1 MSSYLLLSD
10 CWRTTTVLLQT
21 FRDFSNLLKHSCA
34 LSQNFYNIYFVF
46 SKLFSIFLISL
57 IHLIMLTRLLD
68 KNNLKFH
75 CNSFCTPQAIQ
86 FKELRHQLRSLAGI
100 SAQQIKL
107 KHIHKLLVVFMK
119 NHKCSN
125 YALSESKT
133 RKEDVT
139 YNNPRPFD
147 VRLNP

>member
-1 MSSYLLLSD
+1 
-10 CWRTTTVLLQT
+10 
-21 FRDFSNLLKHSCA
+21 
-34 LSQNFYNIYFVF
+34 
-46 SKLFSIFLISL
+46 
-57 IHLIMLTRLLD
+57 MLTRLLD

-133 RKEDVT
+133 RKEDVQLESKNLKEFQYPT
-139 YNNPRPFD
+139 NLTPFY
-147 VRLNP
+147 LHWKCSISENANTETGSLTEPFM